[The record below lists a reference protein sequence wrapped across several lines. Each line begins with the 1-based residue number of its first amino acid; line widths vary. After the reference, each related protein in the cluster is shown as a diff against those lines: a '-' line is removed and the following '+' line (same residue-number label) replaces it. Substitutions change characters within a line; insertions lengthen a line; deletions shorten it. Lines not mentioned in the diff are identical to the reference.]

1 MKNFFKLKKYTQALI
16 FANIFF
22 LLSLIFVSITKNEA
36 NVFNTSL
43 VSRQNIENIDEI
55 VFTIPDNSLPPR
67 FNELRLIK
75 KKDKFI
81 LSTQSGEYKVQATLI
96 ERLFSV
102 LSTKQNF
109 RFVSDDIK
117 QYINFGLDEDHAAR
131 LQLLRSDKTIMG
143 DFVFG
148 KKDTLGIN
156 RYVRIDA
163 RTKIFIMP
171 DVLASFLTVN
181 NNFWLDLQI
190 YKYRFEKNSIQLIE
204 KNKQIITRSDKNK
217 EKFDELETFLKQF
230 SCIDI
235 FPAFPI
241 TNSETQEL
249 NLTLGTGE
257 KIEILLTLME
267 SGDFILFDSASN
279 NSYVISGY
287 TKRRIDSILNSI
299 FEDSKN

>member
-1 MKNFFKLKKYTQALI
+1 MKSFFKLKKYTQALI

-22 LLSLIFVSITKNEA
+22 LLNLIFVSIPKNEA

-55 VFTIPDNSLPPR
+55 VFAIPDNSLPPR

-75 KKDKFI
+75 KKDKFV
-81 LSTQSGEYKVQATLI
+81 LSTQSGEYKVQPALI

-131 LQLLRSDKTIMG
+131 LQLLRSDKTIMC

-148 KKDTLGIN
+148 KNDTLGIN

-171 DVLASFLTVN
+171 DVLA
-181 NNFWLDLQI
+181 
-190 YKYRFEKNSIQLIE
+190 R
-204 KNKQIITRSDKNK
+204 
-217 EKFDELETFLKQF
+217 
-230 SCIDI
+230 
-235 FPAFPI
+235 PA
-241 TNSETQEL
+241 
-249 NLTLGTGE
+249 NL
-257 KIEILLTLME
+257 
-267 SGDFILFDSASN
+267 
-279 NSYVISGY
+279 
-287 TKRRIDSILNSI
+287 
-299 FEDSKN
+299 

>member
-1 MKNFFKLKKYTQALI
+1 M
-16 FANIFF
+16 
-22 LLSLIFVSITKNEA
+22 
-36 NVFNTSL
+36 
-43 VSRQNIENIDEI
+43 
-55 VFTIPDNSLPPR
+55 
-67 FNELRLIK
+67 
-75 KKDKFI
+75 
-81 LSTQSGEYKVQATLI
+81 
-96 ERLFSV
+96 
-102 LSTKQNF
+102 
-109 RFVSDDIK
+109 
-117 QYINFGLDEDHAAR
+117 DEDHAAR

-148 KKDTLGIN
+148 KNDTLGIN

-171 DVLASFLTVN
+171 DVLASFLTVKA
-181 NNFWLDLQI
+181 NFWLDLQI
-190 YKYRFEKNSIQLIE
+190 YKYKFENNSIQLIE
-204 KNKQIITRSDKNK
+204 KNKQLITRSDKHK
-217 EKFDELETFLKQF
+217 EKFGELETFLKQF

-249 NLTLGTGE
+249 NLILGTGE
-257 KIEILLTLME
+257 KIEILLTPME

-287 TKRRIDSILNSI
+287 TKRRIDSILDSI

>member
-22 LLSLIFVSITKNEA
+22 LLSLIFVSIPKNEA

-75 KKDKFI
+75 KKDKFV
-81 LSTQSGEYKVQATLI
+81 LSTQSGEYKVQPALI

-109 RFVSDDIK
+109 KFVSDDIK

-171 DVLASFLTVN
+171 DVLSSFLTVN

-204 KNKQIITRSDKNK
+204 KNKQLITRSDKHK
-217 EKFDELETFLKQF
+217 EKFGELETFLKQF

-249 NLTLGTGE
+249 NLILGTGE
-257 KIEILLTLME
+257 KIEIFFTPME

-279 NSYVISGY
+279 NPYVISGY
-287 TKRRIDSILNSI
+287 TKRRIDSILDAI

>member
-22 LLSLIFVSITKNEA
+22 LLSLIFVSIPKNEA

-75 KKDKFI
+75 KKDKFV
-81 LSTQSGEYKVQATLI
+81 LSTQSGEYKVQPALI

-257 KIEILLTLME
+257 KIEILLTPME

>member
-1 MKNFFKLKKYTQALI
+1 M
-16 FANIFF
+16 
-22 LLSLIFVSITKNEA
+22 
-36 NVFNTSL
+36 
-43 VSRQNIENIDEI
+43 
-55 VFTIPDNSLPPR
+55 
-67 FNELRLIK
+67 
-75 KKDKFI
+75 
-81 LSTQSGEYKVQATLI
+81 STQSGEYKVQPALI

-117 QYINFGLDEDHAAR
+117 QYINLGLDEDHAAR

-148 KKDTLGIN
+148 KNDTL
-156 RYVRIDA
+156 VRIDA

-171 DVLASFLTVN
+171 DVLSSFLTVKS
-181 NNFWLDLQI
+181 NFWLDLQI
-190 YKYRFEKNSIQLIE
+190 YKYKFENNSIQLIE
-204 KNKQIITRSDKNK
+204 KNKQLITRSDKHK
-217 EKFDELETFLKQF
+217 EKFGELETFLKQF

-249 NLTLGTGE
+249 NLILGTGE
-257 KIEILLTLME
+257 KIEILLTPME

-299 FEDSKN
+299 FENSKN

>member
-81 LSTQSGEYKVQATLI
+81 LSSQSGEYKVQATLI

-148 KKDTLGIN
+148 KNDTLGIN
-156 RYVRIDA
+156 RYVRIDT

-190 YKYRFEKNSIQLIE
+190 YKYKFENKSIQIIE
-204 KNKQIITRSDKNK
+204 RNKQLISRSDKHK

-249 NLTLGTGE
+249 NLILGTGE
-257 KIEILLTLME
+257 KIEIFFTPME

>member
-81 LSTQSGEYKVQATLI
+81 LSTQSGEYKVQPALI

-181 NNFWLDLQI
+181 KSFWLDLQI

-257 KIEILLTLME
+257 KIEILLTPME

>member
-1 MKNFFKLKKYTQALI
+1 MKSFFKLKKYTQALI

-22 LLSLIFVSITKNEA
+22 LLSLIFVSIPKNEA

-43 VSRQNIENIDEI
+43 VLKQNIENIDEI

-75 KKDKFI
+75 KKDKFV
-81 LSTQSGEYKVQATLI
+81 LSTQSGEYKVQSALI
-96 ERLFSV
+96 ERLVSV

-148 KKDTLGIN
+148 KSDTLGIN

-171 DVLASFLTVN
+171 DVLASFLTVKS
-181 NNFWLDLQI
+181 NFWLDLQI
-190 YKYRFEKNSIQLIE
+190 YKYKFENNSIQLIE
-204 KNKQIITRSDKNK
+204 KNKQFISRSDKHK
-217 EKFDELETFLKQF
+217 EKFGELETFLKQF

-249 NLTLGTGE
+249 NLILGTGE
-257 KIEILLTLME
+257 KIEILLTPME

>member
-1 MKNFFKLKKYTQALI
+1 MKSFFKLKKYTQALI

-22 LLSLIFVSITKNEA
+22 LLNLIFVSIPKNEA

-75 KKDKFI
+75 KKDKFV
-81 LSTQSGEYKVQATLI
+81 LSTQSGEYKVQPALI

-143 DFVFG
+143 DLVFG
-148 KKDTLGIN
+148 KNDTLGIN

-171 DVLASFLTVN
+171 DVLASFLTVKS
-181 NNFWLDLQI
+181 NFWLDLQI
-190 YKYRFEKNSIQLIE
+190 YKYKFENNSIQLIE
-204 KNKQIITRSDKNK
+204 KNKQLITRSDKHK
-217 EKFDELETFLKQF
+217 EKFGELETFLKQF

-249 NLTLGTGE
+249 NLILGTGE
-257 KIEILLTLME
+257 KIKIFFTPME

-299 FEDSKN
+299 FENSKN